1 MFLTKKGLTLEM
13 GALKLVLDA
22 ERCSAVIFPKALP
35 TYPVPSLNKTRPKVS
50 MNTSLIYQAW

>member
-1 MFLTKKGLTLEM
+1 MFLTKKGPTLEM
-13 GALKLVLDA
+13 GALKLVLDV
-22 ERCSAVIFPKALP
+22 ECCSAVIFPKALL